1 MFRPVRSLTR
11 ACIAY
16 RYVELKVKLLPNG
29 SSFYKASI
37 SFVTLARIIYSF
49 IALTTLFTGV
59 ARALT
64 TVKGISKSSKALTLI
79 ISLL

>member
-1 MFRPVRSLTR
+1 MRSLTR

-37 SFVTLARIIYSF
+37 SFVTLARTIYSF
-49 IALTTLFTGV
+49 IALTTLFTKA
-59 ARALT
+59 ARTLT
-64 TVKGISKSSKALTLI
+64 TIKGISKLSNALTLI

>member
-11 ACIAY
+11 AYIAY
-16 RYVELKVKLLPNG
+16 KYVELKVKLLRNG
-29 SSFYKASI
+29 SSFYEASI
-37 SFVTLARIIYSF
+37 SFITPARIIYSF
-49 IALTTLFTGV
+49 IALTTLFTKV

-64 TVKGISKSSKALTLI
+64 TIKGISRLFNALTLI